1 MKETIQSM
9 REKKEERLEAIK
21 VIISNHSIRSQEEL
35 VERLKED
42 FGIESNQ
49 STVSRDITSLKLV
62 KHPQTNCYQLG
73 EFAKRE
79 KEREELRSVL
89 EQAEATYYDEN
100 VSMIT
105 FKVDPVFSSLITAK
119 LEAYF
124 SNKEEVIGTL
134 VGPTGTVVL
143 LVTKDGEVSVRKEI
157 NSIFD

>member
-1 MKETIQSM
+1 MNEAFQSM
-9 REKKEERLEAIK
+9 SKKKKERTDAIK
-21 VIISNHSIRSQEEL
+21 IIISNHSIRSQEEL

-49 STVSRDITSLKLV
+49 STVSRDITSLELV

-89 EQAEATYYDEN
+89 EQAEATYFDEN

-105 FKVDPVFSSLITAK
+105 FRADPVFTSLITAK

-143 LVTKDGEVSVRKEI
+143 LVTKDGEGSVRKEI
-157 NSIFD
+157 NNIFD